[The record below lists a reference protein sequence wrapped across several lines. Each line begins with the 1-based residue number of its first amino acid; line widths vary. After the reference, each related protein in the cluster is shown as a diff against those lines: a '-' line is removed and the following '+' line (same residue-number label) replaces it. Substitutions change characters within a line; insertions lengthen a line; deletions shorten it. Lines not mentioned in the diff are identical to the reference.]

1 MNKLEIKS
9 NFRTLRVLKNK
20 NKENKRIMKLR
31 SFMMDNFKSLEYIF
45 TDYTPSSLETIYSEK
60 IDYDKNGNQVFYTDS
75 VEYLTDETLR
85 IVWKRK
91 NSREKSIEYTLS
103 QGEIIG
109 EYSTHPKHPNNF

>member
-1 MNKLEIKS
+1 MKKNKIKR
-9 NFRTLRVLKNK
+9 NFRTLRVLKNR

-31 SFMMDNFKSLEYIF
+31 SFMMENFKKLEYIF
-45 TDYTPSSLETIYSEK
+45 TDYTPSNLETSHSEK
-60 IDYDKNGNQVFYTDS
+60 IDHDENGNQIFYTETM
-75 VEYLTDETLR
+75 EYLTDETLR

-109 EYSTHPKHPNNF
+109 EYSTHPNEF